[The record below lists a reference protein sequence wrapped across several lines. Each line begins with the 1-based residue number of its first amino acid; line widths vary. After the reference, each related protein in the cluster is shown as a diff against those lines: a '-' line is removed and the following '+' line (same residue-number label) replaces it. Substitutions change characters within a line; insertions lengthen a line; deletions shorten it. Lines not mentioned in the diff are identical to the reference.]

1 MSRSSLSRR
10 DFMRLSCCSA
20 AGAAMAAGMGRFG
33 LVNAYA
39 QSSGPY
45 KALVCIFLFGGND
58 GNNMLIPF
66 DAAGYAAYSSARV
79 PIANGGLAFLQG
91 SLLSITP
98 GANPQPYSAFALHP
112 NMSGVQGLYNSGKLA
127 FVSNVGTL
135 IQPVTKAQYIAHT
148 QPVPSA
154 LFSHSDQ
161 QNQWQTSVGNSNS
174 PTGWAGRA
182 ADKTQSLN
190 PQPQAIP
197 TIVSVAGANI
207 FATGVQTRPAT
218 ASVGQQVAFQGFNLG
233 NPPDAG
239 RYQAMQDLLT
249 FDSGVSLV
257 QAAGAITGFSVK
269 DSQALVAALG
279 HGTPLNTVFP
289 NSGIAAQLKQV
300 AQIIQ
305 VRALFSPNPLN
316 RQIYFCSMGGYDTH
330 SNQLNDQGNLLGQLS
345 AAMNAFYNA
354 TVELGVSSQVT
365 TFTLSE
371 FGRTLQFSASGAAPG
386 SDHAWGNHQM
396 VMGGAVHGGD
406 VYGTFPTLAVGGPD
420 DTGNAGARGRWIPT
434 TSLDQYAATLA
445 SWFGVADADL
455 QPYVFPDL
463 ANFAP
468 QKLTFMG

>member
-10 DFMRLSCCSA
+10 DFIRLSCCSA

-39 QSSGPY
+39 QTSGPY

-58 GNNMLIPF
+58 GNNMLIPA
-66 DAAGYAAYSSARV
+66 DAPGYAAYASARV
-79 PIANGGLAFLQG
+79 PTTSGGIALPQG
-91 SLLSITP
+91 SLLAITP
-98 GANPQPYSAFALHP
+98 GATSQQYSAFALHP
-112 NMSGVQGLYNSGKLA
+112 NMSAIQGLYNTGKLA

-135 IQPVTKAQYIAHT
+135 IKPITKPQYLAHS

-161 QNQWQTSVGNSNS
+161 QNQWQTSIGNSNS

-182 ADKTQSLN
+182 VDKTQSLN

-207 FATGVQTRPAT
+207 FAIGVQTRPAM
-218 ASVGQQVAFQGFNLG
+218 ANIGQQVAFQA
-233 NPPDAG
+233 DAI
-239 RYQAMQDLLT
+239 RNQAIQDLLT

-257 QAAGAITGFSVK
+257 QAASTITGFSVK
-269 DSQALVAALG
+269 DSKALADALG
-279 HGTPLNTVFP
+279 QGTQLNTVFP
-289 NSGIAAQLKQV
+289 NTGIGAQLNQV
-300 AQIIQ
+300 AKIIQ
-305 VRALFSPNPLN
+305 VRSLFSPNPLN
-316 RQIYFCSMGGYDTH
+316 RQIFFCSMGGYDTH
-330 SNQLNDQGNLLGQLS
+330 SNQLNDQGILLGQLS
-345 AAMNAFYNA
+345 AAMKAFYDA
-354 TVELGVSSQVT
+354 TVEMGVSSQVT
-365 TFTLSE
+365 TFSLSE

-420 DTGNAGARGRWIPT
+420 DTSNSGARGRWIPT

-445 SWFGVADADL
+445 SWFGVADTDL

-463 ANFAP
+463 ANFNP
-468 QKLTFMG
+468 LKLTFMG

>member
-1 MSRSSLSRR
+1 M
-10 DFMRLSCCSA
+10 
-20 AGAAMAAGMGRFG
+20 
-33 LVNAYA
+33 LV
-39 QSSGPY
+39 
-45 KALVCIFLFGGND
+45 
-58 GNNMLIPF
+58 PF
-66 DAAGYAAYSSARV
+66 DAAGYAAYANARV
-79 PIANGGLAFLQG
+79 PIVNGGLAFPQG
-91 SLLSITP
+91 SLLPITP
-98 GANPQPYSAFALHP
+98 GANPQQYSAFALHP
-112 NMSGVQGLYNSGKLA
+112 NMSAIQGLYNTGKLA

-135 IQPVTKAQYIAHT
+135 IKPITKTQYLAHSL
-148 QPVPSA
+148 PIPSA

-161 QNQWQTSVGNSNS
+161 QNQWQTSIGSSNS

-182 ADKTQSLN
+182 VDKTQSLN

-207 FATGVQTRPAT
+207 FAIGVQTRPAM
-218 ASVGQQVAFQGFNLG
+218 ANIGQQVAFQA
-233 NPPDAG
+233 DAI
-239 RYQAMQDLLT
+239 RNQAIQDLLT

-257 QAAGAITGFSVK
+257 QAASTITGFSIK
-269 DSQALVAALG
+269 DSKALADALAQ
-279 HGTPLNTVFP
+279 GTPLNTVFP

-305 VRALFSPNPLN
+305 VRSLFSPNPLN
-316 RQIYFCSMGGYDTH
+316 RQIFFCSMGGYDTH
-330 SNQLNDQGNLLGQLS
+330 SNQLNDQGNLLSQLS

-354 TVELGVSSQVT
+354 TIEMGVSSQVT

-371 FGRTLQFSASGAAPG
+371 FGRTLQFSASGTAPG

-420 DTGNAGARGRWIPT
+420 DTGNSGARGRWIPT

-468 QKLTFMG
+468 LKLTFMG